1 MRTQGPEHAGLT
13 IRLVAGFAVL
23 AVGSRIFVGG
33 SLTVGFVVA
42 LVLLP
47 LWVTVLR
54 RYWGATVFA
63 ALGLLAA
70 VSGIWLREVTAVNH
84 ESSESGMIAGVMMLI
99 GIVTAVGV
107 VLWARTIIP
116 DWMVGA
122 LFGLAMLASAT
133 LGAETGNE
141 NPWKFGVGFPVM
153 IIVLSLVSR
162 PGLRTLEAVALL
174 VFAVVA
180 LGTDSRYRFATLMI
194 TAVLVFWQMLPQF
207 RTRRA
212 SSLAM
217 VAMVAVIAAI
227 TYNLATALI
236 VDGYLGEQAQS
247 RTIAQLEASGSLLL
261 GGRPEAAAS
270 IALFQ
275 SNPWGFGAGVQPNLA
290 DILVAKTGMASI
302 GYQPNNGYVETY
314 LFGGGFELHSVAGDL
329 WSQYGIPGLAFVA
342 WIVVL
347 VLHTLGQGLS
357 TRTATSISMFLGIST
372 LWNVLFSPI
381 YGSLPTLVLTVGLG
395 LLPVAAAKPL
405 GVDAPAVVLRRD
417 ALSPLP

>member
-1 MRTQGPEHAGLT
+1 MRVPGPQHTGLT

-33 SLTVGFVVA
+33 SLTVGHVVA
-42 LVLLP
+42 LLLLP
-47 LWVTVLR
+47 LWVTELR
-54 RYWGATVFA
+54 RYWGATVFTI
-63 ALGLLAA
+63 LGLLAA
-70 VSGIWLREVTAVNH
+70 VSGIWLREVSAGDH
-84 ESSESGMIAGVMMLI
+84 ASSVSGMIAGVMMLT

-133 LGAETGNE
+133 LGAESGNE

-162 PGLRTLEAVALL
+162 PGLRTVEAVALL

-180 LGTDSRYRFATLMI
+180 LSTDSRYRFATLMI
-194 TAVLVFWQMLPQF
+194 TAVLVLWQMLPQF

-270 IALFQ
+270 FALFQ
-275 SNPWGFGAGVQPNLA
+275 AHPWGFGAGVQPNLD

-329 WSQYGIPGLAFVA
+329 WSQFGLPGLAFVA

-347 VLHTLGQGLS
+347 VLHMLGHGLS
-357 TRTATSISMFLGIST
+357 TRTATSITMFLGIST

-395 LLPVAAAKPL
+395 LVPVTALKPIGL
-405 GVDAPAVVLRRD
+405 EPPAVVSRRD

>member
-1 MRTQGPEHAGLT
+1 
-13 IRLVAGFAVL
+13 
-23 AVGSRIFVGG
+23 
-33 SLTVGFVVA
+33 
-42 LVLLP
+42 
-47 LWVTVLR
+47 
-54 RYWGATVFA
+54 
-63 ALGLLAA
+63 
-70 VSGIWLREVTAVNH
+70 
-84 ESSESGMIAGVMMLI
+84 
-99 GIVTAVGV
+99 
-107 VLWARTIIP
+107 
-116 DWMVGA
+116 
-122 LFGLAMLASAT
+122 
-133 LGAETGNE
+133 
-141 NPWKFGVGFPVM
+141 
-153 IIVLSLVSR
+153 
-162 PGLRTLEAVALL
+162 
-174 VFAVVA
+174 
-180 LGTDSRYRFATLMI
+180 
-194 TAVLVFWQMLPQF
+194 
-207 RTRRA
+207 
-212 SSLAM
+212 M